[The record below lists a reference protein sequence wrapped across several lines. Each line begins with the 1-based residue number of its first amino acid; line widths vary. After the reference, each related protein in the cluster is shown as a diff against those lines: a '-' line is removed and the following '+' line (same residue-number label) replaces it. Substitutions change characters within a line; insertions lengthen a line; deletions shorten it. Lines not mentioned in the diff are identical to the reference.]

1 MKKNLFCAFA
11 VCALFCACAPQ
22 ITEPIKSG
30 GKSTEIDL
38 LHSENANINKKFAK
52 FNAAGELEITTA
64 SNGWTQVFKMK
75 DGLLEPEKNYTLK
88 IECELEKN
96 QPEDCFL
103 HIIVRNSK
111 NFPASSDI
119 LYHNEYEQSRRS
131 LSLDFST
138 PPNCANYSLSIHTP
152 RPTKARIYSI
162 KLMETQRDFY
172 PITSNTAR
180 YTGKLGK
187 LPTGAKEF
195 EVELPNPK
203 NGIEVNAK
211 DFGLSPSCPDP
222 QDAINKAIAHC
233 KKIGAS
239 KLIVERG
246 TYFINKDGSIVFDG
260 IKDLTFDAN
269 GSTFIYNKMNGTNL
283 RIKNCERVKF
293 CNFNFDWDWE
303 NDPLGSIVEVVANE
317 KSPQPHIDI
326 KFIDYKRFPRRDV
339 RIAVMSSYDPT
350 RKAVGVENQPSAG
363 FEVFR
368 GRNVPKTEWLS
379 DNVLRIYGDVS
390 LPVGTLYRIQHSYYE
405 MGGVTLDDNTNL
417 TMENVNIYGCSGC
430 AFVIGGTQKYWQLVN
445 VNVISPKGR
454 PLRPITTTAD
464 HLHITNSCGFGK
476 LINCEFERG
485 ADDCIN
491 MHDCSA
497 FARKIGDKTVR
508 TQNCPRI
515 YNYSKGDLVELRQG
529 DFSPSGFKSKISSIK
544 TISEGVHDI
553 TFEDNVPEQL
563 FDGFILFNW
572 KYDTRNMILR
582 NCYFHD
588 NKARAALVLCRDVTI
603 ENCRFE
609 HNEIGAIHIETG
621 YTFNVWS
628 EGYGVDN
635 VVFRNCAFDGVN
647 PTNRK
652 IGGKV
657 MDVYMG
663 VYMKTDPT
671 SEHTQY
677 PILSNILFE
686 SNTFKDTYGLVAIIT
701 STSNVTWLN
710 NTFINETERKNKFS
724 YRGCFYISHSQNT
737 RIINN
742 TYVESPWVPNPG
754 VYVDPTT
761 SKDILVAGNKV
772 VKNK

>member
-131 LSLDFST
+131 LSIDFST

-152 RPTKARIYSI
+152 RTTKARIYSI

-203 NGIEVNAK
+203 NNIEVNAK

-350 RKAVGVENQPSAG
+350 RKAVGVENQPS
-363 FEVFR
+363 
-368 GRNVPKTEWLS
+368 
-379 DNVLRIYGDVS
+379 
-390 LPVGTLYRIQHSYYE
+390 
-405 MGGVTLDDNTNL
+405 
-417 TMENVNIYGCSGC
+417 
-430 AFVIGGTQKYWQLVN
+430 
-445 VNVISPKGR
+445 
-454 PLRPITTTAD
+454 
-464 HLHITNSCGFGK
+464 
-476 LINCEFERG
+476 
-485 ADDCIN
+485 
-491 MHDCSA
+491 
-497 FARKIGDKTVR
+497 
-508 TQNCPRI
+508 
-515 YNYSKGDLVELRQG
+515 
-529 DFSPSGFKSKISSIK
+529 SGF
-544 TISEGVHDI
+544 
-553 TFEDNVPEQL
+553 
-563 FDGFILFNW
+563 
-572 KYDTRNMILR
+572 
-582 NCYFHD
+582 
-588 NKARAALVLCRDVTI
+588 
-603 ENCRFE
+603 
-609 HNEIGAIHIETG
+609 
-621 YTFNVWS
+621 
-628 EGYGVDN
+628 
-635 VVFRNCAFDGVN
+635 
-647 PTNRK
+647 
-652 IGGKV
+652 
-657 MDVYMG
+657 
-663 VYMKTDPT
+663 
-671 SEHTQY
+671 
-677 PILSNILFE
+677 
-686 SNTFKDTYGLVAIIT
+686 
-701 STSNVTWLN
+701 
-710 NTFINETERKNKFS
+710 
-724 YRGCFYISHSQNT
+724 
-737 RIINN
+737 
-742 TYVESPWVPNPG
+742 
-754 VYVDPTT
+754 
-761 SKDILVAGNKV
+761 
-772 VKNK
+772 